1 MKHLALVALAVLAAC
16 GTDGHP
22 PFDASID
29 APTDASVDAAMDA
42 SSDASTLPFA
52 SPNDGAHCLAPN
64 DCSGGVPCDQG
75 ICSRSCFLGLCT
87 ISGEHC
93 YQDRCVW
100 ECSTAYQCPATT
112 SCVTQPG
119 YALCL

>member
-1 MKHLALVALAVLAAC
+1 MKHLALVALVVFAAC
-16 GTDGHP
+16 GTDVRP

-42 SSDASTLPFA
+42 STLPFA
-52 SPNDGAHCLAPN
+52 SPNDGARCQGAS

-75 ICSRSCFLGLCT
+75 VCRRACFLGLCT
-87 ISGEHC
+87 ISGERCFDSH
-93 YQDRCVW
+93 CVW

-112 SCVTQPG
+112 SCVIQPG
-119 YALCL
+119 YSLCL